1 MHLHA
6 ISYPFGNSIAILY
19 QEQEVRVAR
28 SNRPSAL
35 LILLCVCVSISLA
48 RPVGTTAGHRVADH
62 VSKCQQDIVV
72 CPSHVSLAVPTLPK
86 AARPLGTSANL
97 ISLAGLRAG
106 KNDRSEIHV

>member
-1 MHLHA
+1 VPLHA
-6 ISYPFGNSIAILY
+6 ISYPFANSIAIP
-19 QEQEVRVAR
+19 RTGGT
-28 SNRPSAL
+28 AL
-35 LILLCVCVSISLA
+35 LILLSVCVSISLA

-62 VSKCQQDIVV
+62 VSRCQQDIVV